1 MSEKLKT
8 YSCPNC
14 SAPVHLPLGEVE
26 AICEYC
32 GSHLRFLPSKQEME
46 VVRTREEM
54 KYRERVAIQ
63 KALLEKNLR
72 QEELARWRNTAG
84 KVAIAALPVIGDV
97 AGRALFRS
105 AIPRE
110 GSSPLGCGCI
120 LIIALGAAIL
130 SLFGL

>member
-1 MSEKLKT
+1 MPEKIT
-8 YSCPNC
+8 HYSCPNC
-14 SAPVHLPLGEVE
+14 SAPVLLPLGEVD

-54 KYRERVAIQ
+54 KYRERVAVQ

-84 KVAIAALPVIGDV
+84 KVAIAALPVVGDV

-105 AIPRE
+105 ALSRE

-120 LIIALGAAIL
+120 ALIALITALLG
-130 SLFGL
+130 LFGL